1 MCCSPVGEA
10 SVQMMTLRAQ
20 RLAAFAFAATIA
32 GSLVAACSTSGN
44 GVGPSSS
51 ARSDTLMVAAEQTG
65 FVQSGA
71 GDPAFASPGTD
82 IVVGDEAARD
92 PLIDVRGFIGFDIS
106 SLPSGIRL
114 QSATLVATQCGISGS
129 PFSLGNVVVDH
140 VSYAVPFDT
149 AVFAETA
156 LATTIGTLSTDSS
169 LGTRSVSVTSSVAN
183 DILDGRTSSQFRLRM
198 SGNADAGN
206 GPSNQ
211 VIFASDSAN
220 TLDCTPVSAQQP
232 RLIIAFQP

>member
-1 MCCSPVGEA
+1 
-10 SVQMMTLRAQ
+10 MMTPRAH
-20 RLAAFAFAATIA
+20 RLAALAFAATIT

-44 GVGPSSS
+44 GVGPSNS
-51 ARSDTLMVAAEQTG
+51 ARSDTVMVAAEETG

-92 PLIDVRGFIGFDIS
+92 PLIDVRGFVGFDLS
-106 SLPSGIRL
+106 SLPSGIHL
-114 QSATLVATQCGISGS
+114 KSATLVATQCAISGS

-149 AVFAETA
+149 TVFAESA
-156 LATTIGTLSTDSS
+156 ISTTIGTLSTDAS
-169 LGTRSVSVTSSVAN
+169 LGPRSMSVTSSVAN
-183 DILDGRTSSQFRLRM
+183 DISASRTSSQFRLRM

-220 TLDCTPVSAQQP
+220 TSDCTPASAQQP
-232 RLIIAFQP
+232 RLIIAFQL

>member
-1 MCCSPVGEA
+1 
-10 SVQMMTLRAQ
+10 MMTPRAH
-20 RLAAFAFAATIA
+20 RLAALAFAVTIT
-32 GSLVAACSTSGN
+32 GSLVVACSTSGS
-44 GVGPSSS
+44 GVGPSNSG
-51 ARSDTLMVAAEQTG
+51 RSDTVMVAAEQTG

-92 PLIDVRGFIGFDIS
+92 PLIDVRGFVGFDLS
-106 SLPSGIRL
+106 SLPSGIHL
-114 QSATLVATQCGISGS
+114 ESATLVATQCATSGS

-149 AVFAETA
+149 VVFAESA
-156 LATTIGTLSTDSS
+156 ISTTIGTLSTDTS
-169 LGTRSVSVTSSVAN
+169 LGPRSVSVTSSVAN
-183 DILDGRTSSQFRLRM
+183 DISTGRTSSQFRLRM
-198 SGNADAGN
+198 SNSADAGN

-220 TLDCTPVSAQQP
+220 TFDCTPVGGEQP